1 MRSEQNLDNNFLNI
15 YGTPTIAALLITG
28 GTILACFA
36 LASFFVA
43 LSALSLIFPSLMKV
57 GLIII
62 ALCGV
67 LWIIF
72 SAIFAL
78 SIFKRKEIIPIL
90 NTRNIWLKYFVP
102 VARSLSKR
110 IGMDPDK
117 VIRTCVSVNNDFIL
131 NMKTIKTVSNI
142 MILLPHCLQLHSCG
156 MKLTS
161 DIHNCKKCGRC
172 VVSELIELSDDLHVD
187 IFVASGG
194 TMARRQ
200 IAEKRPDMILAV
212 ACERDLISGI
222 RDTLPLK
229 VVGVLNKR
237 PEGPC
242 RNTTVDAAS
251 IANLIKS
258 VKKAS

>member
-1 MRSEQNLDNNFLNI
+1 MENNLLDI
-15 YGTPTIAALLITG
+15 YSSRTVTVLLIAG

-43 LSALSLIFPSLMKV
+43 LSALSLIFPPFMKV
-57 GLIII
+57 GLILI
-62 ALCGV
+62 ALCGG
-67 LWIIF
+67 LWIF
-72 SAIFAL
+72 FCAVLAL
-78 SIFKRKEIIPIL
+78 SVFKKQEIIPFL

-110 IGMDPDK
+110 IGMNPDK
-117 VIRTCVSVNNDFIL
+117 LIRSCVSLNNNFIL
-131 NMKTIKTVSNI
+131 NMKTIKPISNI

-172 VVSELIELSDDLHVD
+172 VVSELIELSDNLKVD

-200 IAEKRPDMILAV
+200 IAEKKPDLILAV

-222 RDTLPLK
+222 RDSLPLK
-229 VVGVLNKR
+229 VVGVLNRR

-242 RNTTVDAAS
+242 RNTTVDAES
-251 IANLIKS
+251 IANLLKS
-258 VKKAS
+258 VRKAS